1 MDNEFSGLLLLEE
14 GTTNGWR
21 FEDAATTSNKHL
33 DC

>member
-1 MDNEFSGLLLLEE
+1 MDNEFSGLLLEE